1 MKIDMKRAESYT
13 KYHEWLI
20 NKGATKKTKNE
31 KDNKCFQYPITL
43 ALNYK
48 IKKKRFEKNTKD

>member
-1 MKIDMKRAESYT
+1 MKRAESYT